1 MEGKISVIVLA
12 HGDEKELIRCVDRIL
27 NQNYKDYEL
36 IVVSTYKNLELEEK
50 ANNNDLMTLYV
61 RDVDKLEELRAYA
74 LNKADGDRVLFVEPN
89 DFLIDE
95 QSITTLNEVY
105 TQKNA
110 DLLLNSFMTLRDGKF
125 YFIGGEDEHILRD
138 VFLFQQIEK
147 VEFRKLG
154 GALIKKNLLDEM
166 DADDLVKSDQVL
178 LNRLSRKAKNI
189 IFSYQ
194 NKYVY
199 DQVVGSKLPELDSG
213 KESELYFSDTF
224 KIVKQNKKNGYVN
237 KIPEKISV
245 AFCIDENLVEKI
257 GTLIYSISENTSSFV
272 NAYITYDNL
281 SEKSLARLAM
291 LNKIIPTVDIRL
303 LKVPEDQQERL
314 SKISLK
320 NTWLPITTYYR
331 YVLADVLKDVD
342 RIIYLDVD
350 TLVLGDLT
358 ELWKIDLEGNFFGI
372 ARDPLI
378 AGYATLAQEF
388 VDKNNMYANAGVL
401 LIDLK
406 LFREHNMGNKL
417 IDFTVNTVDYCRYSD
432 QDVLNYYFIG
442 AYKTLN
448 SEWNCGIKLIDD
460 IAKEDVKI
468 VHFYGPGK
476 PWGNSIFALYLIYAN
491 GKVLDME
498 HKYKLYQYKLL
509 QLSDDLDDKVTIIV
523 KLDSFEYSRTL
534 DSALLQKYQ
543 DIEVKVIDT
552 SHDNRIK
559 RKVRK
564 LQLYY
569 PNLKYYES
577 EGNGGVSRI
586 INFIIKKA
594 KEYIYFV
601 ESPYA
606 LESNTIYDL
615 VKVSIEYQADIIS
628 AKNNIFKLSEEQ
640 YYYYAT
646 RDDLV
651 KDISEKDNL
660 DSLNGCLVKKE
671 LFDKVGTL
679 DFENNKSS
687 IVTVLEKADKAMI
700 KNSDYLVKV
709 VN

>member
-125 YFIGGEDEHILRD
+125 YFIVGEDEHILRD

-178 LNRLSRKAKNI
+178 LNRLSWKAKNI

-237 KIPEKISV
+237 KVAEKISI
-245 AFCIDENLVEKI
+245 ALCTDENLVKHI
-257 GTLIYSISENTSSFV
+257 GTLLYSVDENTSSFV
-272 NAYITYDNL
+272 DAYIIYDNL
-281 SEKSLARLAM
+281 SEKSLKKLIL
-291 LNKIIPTVDIRL
+291 LNDILSTVTVHMVRVLD
-303 LKVPEDQQERL
+303 KQQEKL

-320 NTWLPITTYYR
+320 NNGLPVTSYYR
-331 YVLADVLKDVD
+331 FILADLLPSLD

-350 TLVLGDLT
+350 TLALRDLT
-358 ELWKIDLEGNFFGI
+358 ELWRTDLEGKFIGVVK
-372 ARDPLI
+372 DTLI
-378 AGYATLAQEF
+378 NPNVAQKIVSERKSYF
-388 VDKNNMYANAGVL
+388 NSGML
-401 LIDLK
+401 LMDLN
-406 LFREHNMGNKL
+406 LFRKYDICSDL
-417 IDFTVNTVDYCRYSD
+417 VDFAVDIAESCEYGD
-432 QDVLNYYFIG
+432 QDILNYYFIDG
-442 AYKTLN
+442 YKLLDTK
-448 SEWNCGIKLIDD
+448 WNCGKKFLEDRE
-460 IAKEDVKI
+460 KEVGI
-468 VHFYGPGK
+468 VHFYGVEK
-476 PWGNSIFALYLIYAN
+476 PWNNIVYSFYIRENIIN
-491 GKVLDME
+491 ME
-498 HKYKLYQYKLL
+498 HIYKLYQYRFL
-509 QLSDDLDDKVTIIV
+509 QKSKSLKDNKVTIV
-523 KLDSFEYSRTL
+523 VTL
-534 DSALLQKYQ
+534 DTFKYSKTLESVLLQSYCN
-543 DIEVKVIDT
+543 IEVKVIDV
-552 SHDNRIK
+552 SQDDRVK
-559 RKVRK
+559 AKVRK

-569 PNLKYYES
+569 PNLKYYEVTLNDDFSRVMNFVIKNSS
-577 EGNGGVSRI
+577 EHIFFVKSPYVLLSKTISDLMEI
-586 INFIIKKA
+586 ILENQADIVVVEDRA
-594 KEYIYFV
+594 YNLNQLMYYFV
-601 ESPYA
+601 EKDNQ
-606 LESNTIYDL
+606 LE
-615 VKVSIEYQADIIS
+615 
-628 AKNNIFKLSEEQ
+628 
-640 YYYYAT
+640 
-646 RDDLV
+646 
-651 KDISEKDNL
+651 DISGQNKLN
-660 DSLNGCLVKKE
+660 SLNGCLIKKE
-671 LFDKVGTL
+671 IFDVVGAL
-679 DFENNKSS
+679 NFEDNESLTAT
-687 IVTVLEKADKAMI
+687 ILEKADKVMV
-700 KNSDYLVKV
+700 KHSDYLIEVFD
-709 VN
+709 

>member
-1 MEGKISVIVLA
+1 MSEKISVIVLSY
-12 HGDEKELIRCVDRIL
+12 GDEKELNRCIDRVWQ
-27 NQNYKDYEL
+27 QNYKDYEL
-36 IVVSTYKNLELEEK
+36 IVVSVNKNTELEEK
-50 ANNNDLMTLYV
+50 VNSNDRMTLYIK
-61 RDVDKLEELRAYA
+61 DTDKLEDLRAYA
-74 LNKADGDRVLFVEPN
+74 LSKASGNKILFIEPN

-95 QSITTLNEVY
+95 NSITTLDEVY

-110 DLLLNSFMTLRDGKF
+110 DLWLNSFMTLKDGKF
-125 YFIGGEDEHILRD
+125 YFMGGEDKHILGD
-138 VFLFQQIEK
+138 VFLFRQIEN

-154 GALIKKNLLDEM
+154 GALIKRSLFDEI
-166 DADDLVKSDQVL
+166 DTDDLVKSDQVL
-178 LNRLSRKAKNI
+178 LNRLSRKAQNI
-189 IFSYQ
+189 IFSHQ

-199 DQVVGSKLPELDSG
+199 DDLAGNRLPELDNG

-224 KIVKQNKKNGYVN
+224 KIVGQNKKNGYVN
-237 KIPEKISV
+237 KVPEKISV

-257 GTLIYSISENTSSFV
+257 GTLIYSIGENTSSFV
-272 NAYITYDNL
+272 DAYITYDNL
-281 SEKSLARLAM
+281 SEKSLAKLEM
-291 LNKIIPTVDIRL
+291 LNKIIPTVDIKL

-314 SKISLK
+314 GRISLK
-320 NTWLPITTYYR
+320 YTWLPITTYYR

-646 RDDLV
+646 RDDVV

-709 VN
+709 VD